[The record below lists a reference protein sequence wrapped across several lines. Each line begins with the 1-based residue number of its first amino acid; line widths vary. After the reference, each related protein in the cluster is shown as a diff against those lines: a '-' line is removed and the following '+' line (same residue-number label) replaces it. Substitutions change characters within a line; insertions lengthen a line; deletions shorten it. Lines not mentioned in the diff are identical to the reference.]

1 MMKNKYI
8 KRYSVFLQNTYK
20 TLLRKIKE
28 ILKHLYHD
36 MLYYDIHIM
45 YIL

>member
-20 TLLRKIKE
+20 TLLSKIKG

-36 MLYYDIHIM
+36 MYYDIHMM